1 MSSTLSPARKRYNK
15 HVLILSAVYGV
26 TLILVLSAFARHM
39 ISGPL
44 AYLVGILPA
53 LPIIG
58 IFLAVGRYLVN
69 ERDEYLRMLMVRQS
83 LIASGFMLSVASAW
97 GFLESVDLVPHVDA
111 YYAAILWFLGLGVGA
126 IVNKVQS

>member
-1 MSSTLSPARKRYNK
+1 MSSTLSLARKRYNK
-15 HVLILSAVYGV
+15 HVLILSAVYSV

>member
-39 ISGPL
+39 FSGPL